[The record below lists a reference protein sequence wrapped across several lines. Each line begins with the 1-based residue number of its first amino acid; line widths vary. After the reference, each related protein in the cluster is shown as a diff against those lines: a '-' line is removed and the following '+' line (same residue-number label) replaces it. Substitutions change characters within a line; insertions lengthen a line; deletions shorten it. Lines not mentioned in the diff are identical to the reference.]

1 MSNLRLINET
11 TATSVSSLTVDNIFS
26 ADFDIY
32 KMIIDNDNAGNNV
45 MKMRLVNSSGSPVSA
60 GGLYDYANLELNAS
74 ASFGEDKN
82 TNYNEMRGLYEALEG
97 NSAVVYFFN
106 PFSNS
111 SYTFRLHQAQ
121 SFYTT
126 NYPRGGKGIAVLKQT
141 SSITGI
147 QIYQTGSAFSYLNIR
162 TYGLRV
168 DS

>member
-11 TATSVSSLTVDNIFS
+11 TASSVSSLTVDNIFS

-32 KMIIDNDNAGNNV
+32 KMIIDNDNAGNNT
-45 MKMRLVNSSGSPVSA
+45 MKMRLVNSSGSIISSA
-60 GGLYDYANLELNAS
+60 NYDYANLQLNAS

-82 TNYNEMRGLYEALEG
+82 TNVTEYRGLYEALEG

-106 PFSNS
+106 PFSSS

-126 NYPRGGKGIAVLKQT
+126 SYPRGGKGIGVLKQT

-147 QIYQTGSAFSYLNIR
+147 NIFQTGSAFSYLNIR

>member
-32 KMIIDNDNAGNNV
+32 KMIIDNDNTTNNV
-45 MKMRLVNSSGSPVSA
+45 MKMRLVNSSGSVVNTNK
-60 GGLYDYANLELNAS
+60 YDYANLQLKATTTFS
-74 ASFGEDKN
+74 EDKN
-82 TNYNEMRGLYEALEG
+82 TNFNEFRGLYEALEG

-106 PFSNS
+106 PFSSS

-121 SFYTT
+121 SLYTT
-126 NYPRGGKGIAVLKQT
+126 NYPLGAKGIGVLKQT

-147 QIYQTGSAFSYLNIR
+147 NIFQTGSAFSYLNIR

>member
-32 KMIIDNDNAGNNV
+32 KMTIDNDNTTNNV
-45 MKMRLVNSSGSPVSA
+45 MKMRLVNSSGSIISA
-60 GGLYDYANLELNAS
+60 SSYDYANLELNAS

-82 TNYNEMRGLYEALEG
+82 TNFNEFRGLYEALEG

-106 PFSNS
+106 PFSSS

-126 NYPRGGKGIAVLKQT
+126 NYPRGGKGIGVLKQT

-147 QIYQTGSAFSYLNIR
+147 NIFQTGSAFSYLNIK

>member
-32 KMIIDNDNAGNNV
+32 KMIIDNDNTTNNV
-45 MKMRLVNSSGSPVSA
+45 MKMRLVNSSGSVVNTNK
-60 GGLYDYANLELNAS
+60 YDYANLQLKATTTFS
-74 ASFGEDKN
+74 EDKN
-82 TNYNEMRGLYEALEG
+82 TNFNEFRGLYEALEG

-106 PFSNS
+106 PFSSS

-126 NYPRGGKGIAVLKQT
+126 NYPLGAKGIGVLKQT

-147 QIYQTGSAFSYLNIR
+147 NIFQTGSAFSYLNIR

>member
-11 TATSVSSLTVDNIFS
+11 NASSVSSLTVDNIFS

-45 MKMRLVNSSGSPVSA
+45 MKMRLVNSSGSIISSA
-60 GGLYDYANLELNAS
+60 NYDYANLELNAS

-82 TNYNEMRGLYEALEG
+82 TNMTEYRGLYEALEG

-106 PFSNS
+106 PFSSS